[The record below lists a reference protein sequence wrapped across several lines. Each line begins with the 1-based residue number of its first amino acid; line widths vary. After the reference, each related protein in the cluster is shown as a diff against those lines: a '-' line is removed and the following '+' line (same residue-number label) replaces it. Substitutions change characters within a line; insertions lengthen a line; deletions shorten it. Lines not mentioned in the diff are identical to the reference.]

1 MLLSAFIATYCTI
14 LPSLLRPIT
23 TIIILTL
30 IDLINNPA
38 YLVSLNRSLIG
49 AFSNPFIQNASFKD
63 LNKEGLENGIFG
75 QIIAL

>member
-1 MLLSAFIATYCTI
+1 VLPSAFIATYYTI

-38 YLVSLNRSLIG
+38 YLVSPSRSLVG

-63 LNKEGLENGIFG
+63 LDKKGLENGIF
-75 QIIAL
+75 